1 MVRALIRNRG
11 KGLSE
16 SGFKD
21 RLIAKKR
28 QNNGGRIAKP
38 FFGETFLFCPLA
50 ESNKDGEEGIRKVSW
65 SSGSLRERIPQE
77 ALSYFLGKLIPV
89 IKRKP
94 DTLSSPCPR
103 KEGIRGQDSHGWAR
117 IVSAR
122 DGLYFR
128 LGEVR

>member
-1 MVRALIRNRG
+1 MVLALIRNRG

-65 SSGSLRERIPQE
+65 SSGSLHERIPQE

-103 KEGIRGQDSHGWAR
+103 IFPRQDSIMPGGNCICAGR
-117 IVSAR
+117 SLLPF
-122 DGLYFR
+122 G
-128 LGEVR
+128 GG